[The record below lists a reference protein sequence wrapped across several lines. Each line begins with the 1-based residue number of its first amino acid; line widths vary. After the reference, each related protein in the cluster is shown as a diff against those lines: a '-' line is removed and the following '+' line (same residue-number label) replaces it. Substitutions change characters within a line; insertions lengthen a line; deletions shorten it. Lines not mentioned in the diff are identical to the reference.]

1 MQTST
6 TRHLFTVLLAVS
18 LLALPACDSG
28 GGNEDP
34 AIEGQWSGTANVD
47 GAAVTFDATFNNS
60 GGEVSGNGT
69 LDLAGESY
77 STEVSG
83 TYSYPNVSLTLS
95 TDEFSDL
102 NFSGDMSEDGQRI
115 DGQFNGSGLSDVD
128 ITLTRD

>member
-1 MQTST
+1 MQFST
-6 TRHLFTVLLAVS
+6 TRRLFAVLLAVS
-18 LLALPACDSG
+18 LLALPACDSD
-28 GGNEDP
+28 GNEDP

-47 GAAVTFDATFNNS
+47 GSTVTLDATFNDS

-83 TYSYPNVSLTLS
+83 TYSYPNVSLTFA
-95 TDEFSDL
+95 TGEFAIL

-115 DGQFNGSGLSDVD
+115 DGQLNGSEISDVD

>member
-1 MQTST
+1 MQSFT
-6 TRHLFTVLLAVS
+6 TRRLFVVLLAVS
-18 LLALPACDSG
+18 LLALPACDS

-47 GAAVTFDATFNNS
+47 GATVTFDATFNNS

-83 TYSYPNVSLTLS
+83 TYSYPNVSLTL
-95 TDEFSDL
+95 TTEEFTDL

-115 DGQFNGSGLSDVD
+115 DGQLNGSEISDVE